1 MFACT
6 VSIVCDNIVMMFVKN
21 EDLTEKQNEVDQ
33 GFIREALVE
42 AAIAS
47 QIGEVPIGAV
57 IVFEGQIIARAHNL
71 KETSGDPTAHAEM
84 LALRS
89 AAQHKQAWRLNGAT
103 LYTTLEPCPMC
114 AGAMV
119 LARIGR
125 LVYGA
130 GDPKAGSAGTIMN
143 IVQDDRLNH
152 KVEITAGILAWECGN
167 ILKEFFRER
176 RL

>member
-1 MFACT
+1 MNVDFY
-6 VSIVCDNIVMMFVKN
+6 D
-21 EDLTEKQNEVDQ
+21 EQQNLIDQ
-33 GFIREALVE
+33 KFINEALKE
-42 AAIAS
+42 ASKAA
-47 QIGEVPIGAV
+47 QIGEVPIGAI

-71 KETSGDPTAHAEM
+71 KETTGDPTAHAEI

-89 AAQHKQAWRLNGAT
+89 AAQYKQAWRLNGAT

-130 GDPKAGSAGTIMN
+130 SDLKAGCAGTLMN
-143 IVQDDRLNH
+143 IVQDERLNH
-152 KVEITAGILAWECGN
+152 KVEITASVLASECGN

-176 RL
+176 RS